1 MNARRTPLIVGEGSI
16 EFYPPV
22 DMSDKMPPPSARTI
36 TGRVVNRGARFLCRF
51 GFGGARG

>member
-1 MNARRTPLIVGEGSI
+1 MGARKRLIVGEGSI